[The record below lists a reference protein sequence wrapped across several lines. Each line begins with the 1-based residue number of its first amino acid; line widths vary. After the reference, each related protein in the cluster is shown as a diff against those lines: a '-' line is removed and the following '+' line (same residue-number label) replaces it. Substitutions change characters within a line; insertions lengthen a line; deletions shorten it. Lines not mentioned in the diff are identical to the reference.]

1 METNA
6 NIKQKNCVYCGR
18 FFKPDQ
24 RVGDRQKI
32 CKEKECQTRR
42 KKESQKKW
50 VDANAGYFEGR
61 YTYVREWRRRN
72 PDYQRRWREKRREIQ
87 DEIPSGNPVKTLR
100 LVIPE
105 KWLQGEIQDEI
116 TLVRHCGCGVFIA
129 GGVVQDT
136 RRDCLSYSPPV
147 A

>member
-1 METNA
+1 
-6 NIKQKNCVYCGR
+6 
-18 FFKPDQ
+18 
-24 RVGDRQKI
+24 
-32 CKEKECQTRR
+32 
-42 KKESQKKW
+42 
-50 VDANAGYFEGR
+50 
-61 YTYVREWRRRN
+61 
-72 PDYQRRWREKRREIQ
+72 
-87 DEIPSGNPVKTLR
+87 LR

-129 GGVVQDT
+129 GDVVQDT